1 MTLKVLIIVRFSLF
15 VLPRLNEMSKE
26 FFIEIKGNFYI
37 SDLDTLTCS
46 GRLIVIDPIIVKSD
60 ITGRYILMV

>member
-1 MTLKVLIIVRFSLF
+1 VTLKVLIIVRFSLF

-37 SDLDTLTCS
+37 SD
-46 GRLIVIDPIIVKSD
+46 
-60 ITGRYILMV
+60 